1 MMPDPSTLAAMRNQL
16 AAHSQQQFANAFQHS
31 GLLGSQFGGAQQSQ
45 MAMGAPA
52 PPLMIGDGV
61 YVGHQPPCPYN
72 GATPGGASSWQQP
85 PVFAAPAPSN
95 PSAPIAMPP
104 PPNFGND
111 PNAEPETE
119 PEINASAV
127 PLIDLT
133 SNAGGSQVAPEEE
146 ASPKSKAKAKA
157 KAKAA
162 CSPMAPPN
170 KRAKK

>member
-1 MMPDPSTLAAMRNQL
+1 MPDPSTLAAMRNQL

-61 YVGHQPPCPYN
+61 YV
-72 GATPGGASSWQQP
+72 
-85 PVFAAPAPSN
+85 
-95 PSAPIAMPP
+95 PIAMPP

-157 KAKAA
+157 KA
-162 CSPMAPPN
+162 S
-170 KRAKK
+170 KK